1 MKAFKLKALSLGI
14 ALLAGAQSASALTP
28 WNDGPPPAA
37 NTIYVSG
44 GAAADLAYAQVV
56 NDVLAAPGTL
66 HVFGDATTSTST
78 NFGSRW
84 LVYYFTGTAAAGAL
98 AGQPIAIVKRS
109 LGAAG
114 YGVIPVIASPP
125 IAIEELDIST
135 LQAPGAGNTTV
146 FTEPTTTAQTI
157 PTAVGNYRVV
167 VTAANAAT
175 LLPLKTSDAGILGT
189 DAKLLLRPNTK
200 NYPTTVARVGAGTDS
215 FPTNLTSVPGN
226 ISQVSTGGLVYG
238 VGVTTDLYKILQ
250 AAQKRAGQLP
260 ASTVIGDYEHEGNIP
275 SLPRNFVGSLIAGKV
290 KLWDEVKIVD
300 KLAGSPTINTAL
312 SLTHPSILADAGVGL
327 PATNAAGK
335 VPVAVGN
342 RNAGAAIGA
351 IAYAKFLGYP
361 WTAGAFGP
369 PLTPTNNA
377 FDNTSAPI
385 IKDPGGS
392 TATGLLLN
400 DWSLGTNAS
409 SLNSAL
415 ARRWGVAVNDA
426 TRNTSGTVGV
436 TPEAA
441 GKQNWR
447 YVRIDGYLPKIE
459 NIASGGYPHWGEGVL
474 LYDNTT
480 IDAAKKQVLDAL
492 ANGLAS
498 PSIAAGVN
506 SSVVHT
512 WGTTGVFAFTKGT
525 AYTTD
530 IPFNPN
536 NPVVGYTHNNGTA
549 VLDEITPVISDSAR
563 ANGVLLQGLPQ

>member
-1 MKAFKLKALSLGI
+1 MKAYKLKALAVGL
-14 ALLAGAQSASALTP
+14 ALLGGAQSALALTP
-28 WNDGPPPAA
+28 WTNGAPPAA

-56 NDVLAAPGTL
+56 NDVLAVPGSL

-78 NFGSRW
+78 NFGARW
-84 LVYYFTGTAAAGAL
+84 LVYYFTGSAATGAL

-114 YGVIPVIASPP
+114 YGVIPVISN

-135 LQAPGAGNTTV
+135 LLAPGAGNTTV
-146 FTEPTTTAQTI
+146 FSEPTTTAQTI
-157 PTAVGNYRVV
+157 PTAAGNYRVI

-175 LLPLKTSDAGILGT
+175 LLPLKNSDAGILGV
-189 DAKLLLRPNTK
+189 DAKLLLRPGTK
-200 NYPTTVARVGAGTDS
+200 NYPLTVPRVGAGSDS
-215 FPTNLTSVPGN
+215 FPPSLTSVPGN
-226 ISQVSTGGLVYG
+226 ISQVSAGGLVYG
-238 VGVTTDLYKILQ
+238 IGVTTDLYKILQ
-250 AAQKRAGQLP
+250 AAQVRAGQLP
-260 ASTVIGDYEHEGNIP
+260 SGTTIGDYEHEANIP

-300 KLAGSPTINTAL
+300 KKAGSPTINTAL
-312 SLTHPSILADAGVGL
+312 PLTHASIVADAGVSL
-327 PATNAAGK
+327 PNTNAAGK

-351 IAYAKFLGYP
+351 IAYAKYLGYP

-392 TATGLLLN
+392 TATGQLLN
-400 DWSLGTNAS
+400 DWSQGTNAS

-415 ARRWGVAVNDA
+415 AKRWGVAVNDA

-441 GKQNWR
+441 GKQSWR
-447 YVRIDGYLPKIE
+447 YVRIDGYLPKID

-480 IDAAKKQVLDAL
+480 IDPAKKVVLDAL

-498 PSIAAGVN
+498 PTIAAGVN
-506 SSVVHT
+506 SSIVHT
-512 WGTTGVFAFTKGT
+512 WGTTGVFAFTKNT